1 MMASALASP
10 ADWLTACNET
20 GAAPPIQYY
29 GTDSALMAVTD
40 HSSPVA
46 QEPSGFEVAV
56 RARSWDWLLELRRR
70 LKVDIQLVDDR
81 HTPLLPFAAAGPA
94 PSLSGLWEQRE
105 PVVVSAVT
113 SALQTRT
120 PQAVA
125 WHGLQIICMALTVE
139 RSTSGALVLGRMLPP
154 GQDSEASRAQ
164 LELVGSW
171 LSTAVEAHLLSPPAL
186 HASGVNRIAPL
197 GKLLATAAESES
209 DRELVRLFGEA
220 VAVWHDIEV
229 SGYIEM
235 SDGNF
240 ARDVSLPGARK
251 GDRPATIPAMGL
263 PDSTDLARLPQGHVD
278 RFGLPVNNEAYVCQL
293 RRGNGRAWLL
303 VFTGAIDAYDLQR
316 LVAYVALLD
325 VALAFASAEAAAQM
339 ASTLTR
345 RLADVE
351 DAPETRASLAL
362 DELRGVLGGSS
373 ATLTVEST
381 NGGVV
386 LRASSP
392 VIAGPDTTK
401 TSRLTVV
408 NRSDRHYTTTVSV
421 ARAEG
426 VQFTPRDHAAA
437 AAATDVLNAWAASYR
452 ASTSRRDRRTGAPAF
467 HEVMERS
474 AREAVERGTPVTAV
488 VLMIRDAVLS
498 PGSTQRWVAGM
509 RGQMRPS
516 DLAGMLAEGEI
527 GLLMH
532 DTTAQHAKNI
542 ASRLRAVVDG
552 LPGTEPVLI
561 GVATRVPGL
570 PLADG
575 IVREARTD
583 ALSSSRTTTDVN
595 VAIARE
601 VRR

>member
-1 MMASALASP
+1 
-10 ADWLTACNET
+10 
-20 GAAPPIQYY
+20 
-29 GTDSALMAVTD
+29 MAVSD
-40 HSSPVA
+40 HTFPVA
-46 QEPSGFEVAV
+46 QEPSSFEVAV

-81 HTPLLPFAAAGPA
+81 HTPLLPFAASGPG
-94 PSLSGLWEQRE
+94 PNFSGLWEQRE

-113 SALQTRT
+113 SAVQTRV

-125 WHGLQIICMALTVE
+125 SHGLQIICMPLTVE
-139 RSTSGALVLGRMLPP
+139 RSALGVLVLGRMLPP
-154 GQDSEASRAQ
+154 GQDSDASRGQ

-197 GKLLATAAESES
+197 AKLLAAAAETDS

-220 VAVWHDIEV
+220 IAVWHDIDV
-229 SGYIEM
+229 SGYIEA

-263 PDSTDLARLPQGHVD
+263 LDSPELARLPQGHVD

-325 VALAFASAEAAAQM
+325 VALSLASAEAATQVAT
-339 ASTLTR
+339 ALTR

-362 DELRGVLGGSS
+362 EELRGVLGASS
-373 ATLTVEST
+373 VTLTVESS
-381 NGGVV
+381 GGTA

-392 VIAGPDTTK
+392 VIGQHTIK
-401 TSRLTVV
+401 TSPLTVV
-408 NRSDRHYTTTVSV
+408 NRSDRHYTTTVSIT
-421 ARAEG
+421 RSEG
-426 VQFTPRDHAAA
+426 PQFTPRDHAVASAA
-437 AAATDVLNAWAASYR
+437 AAVLTAWAASYR
-452 ASTSRRDRRTGAPAF
+452 VSMSRRDRRTGAPGF

-474 AREAVERGTPVTAV
+474 AREAVERGVPVTAV
-488 VLMIRDAVLS
+488 VLLISDAVLS
-498 PGSTQRWVAGM
+498 PGATQRWVAGM

-552 LPGTEPVLI
+552 LPGTEPLLI

-570 PLADG
+570 PIADG
-575 IVREARTD
+575 IVREARAD
-583 ALSSSRTTTDVN
+583 ALNSRATDLSGTV
-595 VAIARE
+595 ARE

>member
-1 MMASALASP
+1 
-10 ADWLTACNET
+10 
-20 GAAPPIQYY
+20 
-29 GTDSALMAVTD
+29 MAVTD

-46 QEPSGFEVAV
+46 PEPSGFEVAV

-81 HTPLLPFAAAGPA
+81 HTPLLPFSAGGPA

-105 PVVVSAVT
+105 SVVVSAVT
-113 SALQTRT
+113 SALQTRI

-125 WHGLQIICMALTVE
+125 WHGLQIICMPLTVE
-139 RSTSGALVLGRMLPP
+139 RSTSGVIVLGRMLPS

-197 GKLLATAAESES
+197 AKLLATAASSES

-220 VAVWHDIEV
+220 VAVWHDIDV

-235 SDGNF
+235 ADGNF
-240 ARDVSLPGARK
+240 VRDVSLPGARK
-251 GDRPATIPAMGL
+251 GDRPATISAIGL
-263 PDSTDLARLPQGHVD
+263 PDTTELTRLPQGHVD
-278 RFGLPVNNEAYVCQL
+278 RFGLAVNNEAYVCQL
-293 RRGNGRAWLL
+293 RRGIGRAWLL

-325 VALAFASAEAAAQM
+325 VALAFAAADAAARV

-351 DAPETRASLAL
+351 DAAETRASLAL
-362 DELRGVLGGSS
+362 EELRGLLGASS

-381 NGGVV
+381 NGGLV

-392 VIAGPDTTK
+392 VIGSQDTAK
-401 TSRLTVV
+401 TSRLTVL
-408 NRSDRHYTTTVSV
+408 NRSDRHYTTTVSIS
-421 ARAEG
+421 RTEG
-426 VQFTPRDHAAA
+426 LQFTPGDHAAA
-437 AAATDVLNAWAASYR
+437 TAAAEILNAWAASYR
-452 ASTSRRDRRTGAPAF
+452 VSTTARRDRRTGAPGF
-467 HEVMERS
+467 HEVIERS
-474 AREAVERGTPVTAV
+474 SREAVERGAPVTAV
-488 VLMIRDAVLS
+488 VLLIRDAVLS

-552 LPGTEPVLI
+552 LPGTEPILI

-570 PLADG
+570 PIVDG
-575 IVREARTD
+575 IVREARAD
-583 ALSSSRTTTDVN
+583 ALNSRSTDVN

-601 VRR
+601 VPR

>member
-1 MMASALASP
+1 MMTTALTSP
-10 ADWLTACNET
+10 TQWLTACNERGT
-20 GAAPPIQYY
+20 ALQIQ
-29 GTDSALMAVTD
+29 TEADSALMAVTD

-81 HTPLLPFAAAGPA
+81 HTPLLPFAVAGPA
-94 PSLSGLWEQRE
+94 PSLSGLWEQRDA
-105 PVVVSAVT
+105 VVASAVT
-113 SALQTRT
+113 NTFQTRV

-125 WHGLQIICMALTVE
+125 WHGLQIICMALASE
-139 RSTSGALVLGRMLPP
+139 RGTSGVLVLARMLPA

-197 GKLLATAAESES
+197 AKLLATAAETES

-251 GDRPATIPAMGL
+251 GDRPATIPAVGL
-263 PDSTDLARLPQGHVD
+263 PETAELALLPQGHVD

-293 RRGNGRAWLL
+293 RRGRGRAWLL
-303 VFTGAIDAYDLQR
+303 VFTGAIDTYDLQR

-325 VALAFASAEAAAQM
+325 VALAVASAEAAAHITAM
-339 ASTLTR
+339 LTR

-351 DAPETRASLAL
+351 DTADMRASLAL
-362 DELRGVLGGSS
+362 EELRGVLGGSS
-373 ATLTVEST
+373 ATLTIESS
-381 NGGVV
+381 NGDLV
-386 LRASSP
+386 LRAVSP
-392 VIAGPDTTK
+392 AIGGSEIVKG
-401 TSRLTVV
+401 SRLTVV
-408 NRSDRHYTTTVSV
+408 NRSDRQYTTTVSIS
-421 ARAEG
+421 RSEG
-426 VQFTPRDHAAA
+426 LQFSPRDYAVATAAA
-437 AAATDVLNAWAASYR
+437 EVLNAWAASYR
-452 ASTSRRDRRTGAPAF
+452 VSTSKRDRRTGAPAF

-474 AREAVERGTPVTAV
+474 AREAVERGAPVTAV
-488 VLMIRDAVLS
+488 VLLIRDAVLS

-552 LPGTEPVLI
+552 LPGPDPILI

-570 PLADG
+570 PLVEG

-583 ALSSSRTTTDVN
+583 ALNSRSTDRTA
-595 VAIARE
+595 AIARE
-601 VRR
+601 ARR

>member
-1 MMASALASP
+1 MASALTQP
-10 ADWLTACNET
+10 ARWLTACNKT
-20 GAAPPIQYY
+20 GTAPQIHFEA
-29 GTDSALMAVTD
+29 DSALMAVTD

-81 HTPLLPFAAAGPA
+81 HTPLLPFASAGPA
-94 PSLSGLWEQRE
+94 PSLSGLWEQRD

-113 SALQTRT
+113 SALQTRV

-125 WHGLQIICMALTVE
+125 WHGLQIVCMALTVE
-139 RSTSGALVLGRMLPP
+139 RGTSGVLVLGRMLPP

-197 GKLLATAAESES
+197 AKLLATAAETEG

-240 ARDVSLPGARK
+240 ARDVSLPGARR
-251 GDRPATIPAMGL
+251 GDRPPTIPAMGL
-263 PDSTDLARLPQGHVD
+263 PDSAELARLPQGHVD
-278 RFGLPVNNEAYVCQL
+278 RFGLPVNNDAYVCQL
-293 RRGNGRAWLL
+293 RRARGRAWLL

-316 LVAYVALLD
+316 LVAYIALLD
-325 VALAFASAEAAAQM
+325 VALAFASAEAAARVTI
-339 ASTLTR
+339 TLAR

-351 DAPETRASLAL
+351 DTAETRATLAL
-362 DELRGVLGGSS
+362 EELRVVLSASS
-373 ATLTVEST
+373 ATLSIESA
-381 NGGVV
+381 NGDVV

-392 VIAGPDTTK
+392 VVGNAETAK
-401 TSRLTVV
+401 SSRLTVV
-408 NRSDRHYTTTVSV
+408 NRSDRQYTTTVSIG
-421 ARAEG
+421 RSEG
-426 VQFTPRDHAAA
+426 PQFTPRDHTVATAAA
-437 AAATDVLNAWAASYR
+437 DVLNAWAASSR
-452 ASTSRRDRRTGAPAF
+452 VATSRRDRRTGAPAF
-467 HEVMERS
+467 YEVMERS
-474 AREAVERGTPVTAV
+474 AREAVERGAPVTAV
-488 VLMIRDAVLS
+488 VLLIRDAMVS

-532 DTTAQHAKNI
+532 DTTTQHAKTI

-552 LPGTEPVLI
+552 LPGTEPILI

-570 PLADG
+570 PIHDG

-583 ALSSSRTTTDVN
+583 ALNGRNPDRNAV
-595 VAIARE
+595 IARE
-601 VRR
+601 GRR

>member
-1 MMASALASP
+1 MASALVTP
-10 ADWLTACNET
+10 VRWLIACNASGT
-20 GAAPPIQYY
+20 APQIQFEA
-29 GTDSALMAVTD
+29 DSALMAVTD

-81 HTPLLPFAAAGPA
+81 HTPLLPFAASGPA

-105 PVVVSAVT
+105 PVVVTAVT
-113 SALQTRT
+113 SALQTRV

-125 WHGLQIICMALTVE
+125 WHGLQIICLPLAVE
-139 RSTSGALVLGRMLPP
+139 RSTAGVLVLGRLLPP
-154 GQDSEASRAQ
+154 GQDSDASRAQ

-197 GKLLATAAESES
+197 AKLLATAAETES

-229 SGYIEM
+229 SGYIETA
-235 SDGNF
+235 DGNF
-240 ARDVSLPGARK
+240 ARDVSLPGARR

-263 PDSTDLARLPQGHVD
+263 PDSAELARLPQGHVD
-278 RFGLPVNNEAYVCQL
+278 RFGLPVNNDAYVCQL
-293 RRGNGRAWLL
+293 RRGHGRAWLL

-316 LVAYVALLD
+316 LVAYVSLLD
-325 VALAFASAEAAAQM
+325 VALAFASADAAAHITM
-339 ASTLTR
+339 TLTR
-345 RLADVE
+345 RLADGD
-351 DAPETRASLAL
+351 DAAETRASLAL
-362 DELRGVLGGSS
+362 DELRVALSASS
-373 ATLTVEST
+373 ATVTAESAS
-381 NGGVV
+381 GEVV

-392 VIAGPDTTK
+392 VIGGAETGK
-401 TSRLTVV
+401 SSRLTVV
-408 NRSDRHYTTTVSV
+408 NRSDRQYTTTVSI
-421 ARAEG
+421 ARG
-426 VQFTPRDHAAA
+426 DGLQFTPRDHAVATAA
-437 AAATDVLNAWAASYR
+437 AGVLHAWASSSR
-452 ASTSRRDRRTGAPAF
+452 VSMSRRDRRTGAPAF

-474 AREAVERGTPVTAV
+474 AREAVERGAPVTAV
-488 VLMIRDAVLS
+488 VLLIRDAALS

-532 DTTAQHAKNI
+532 DTTAQHAKTI
-542 ASRLRAVVDG
+542 ASRLRSVVDG
-552 LPGTEPVLI
+552 LPGTEPILI

-570 PLADG
+570 PVLDG
-575 IVREARTD
+575 LVREARTD
-583 ALSSSRTTTDVN
+583 ALSSRSSERN
-595 VAIARE
+595 ASMARE

>member
-1 MMASALASP
+1 
-10 ADWLTACNET
+10 
-20 GAAPPIQYY
+20 
-29 GTDSALMAVTD
+29 
-40 HSSPVA
+40 VA
-46 QEPSGFEVAV
+46 QEPSGFEIAV

-70 LKVDIQLVDDR
+70 LKVDIQLADDR
-81 HTPLLPFAAAGPA
+81 HTPLLPFAAGGPYPTLAGV
-94 PSLSGLWEQRE
+94 WEQRE

-113 SALQTRT
+113 GAMQTRV

-125 WHGLQIICMALTVE
+125 WHGLQIICVALTVE
-139 RSTSGALVLGRMLPP
+139 RSTPGVLVLGRMLPH

-197 GKLLATAAESES
+197 AKLLTTAAENEA

-235 SDGNF
+235 SDGTF
-240 ARDVSLPGARK
+240 ARDVSLPGARR
-251 GDRPATIPAMGL
+251 GERPATIPAMGL
-263 PDSTDLARLPQGHVD
+263 PDSAELSRLPQGHLD
-278 RFGLPVNNEAYVCQL
+278 RFGLPVNNDAYVCQL

-325 VALAFASAEAAAQM
+325 VAIAFALADATAQCLTRM
-339 ASTLTR
+339 TR
-345 RLADVE
+345 RLAGIE

-362 DELRGVLGGSS
+362 EELRDALGGAS
-373 ATLTVEST
+373 ATLTIES
-381 NGGVV
+381 
-386 LRASSP
+386 SSGP
-392 VIAGPDTTK
+392 VIVRAATPSIASGDQARAA
-401 TSRLTVV
+401 RLTVV
-408 NRSDRHYTTTVSV
+408 NRSDRHYTTTVSIG
-421 ARAEG
+421 RAEG
-426 VQFTPRDHAAA
+426 VPFTPQDYGTASAAA
-437 AAATDVLNAWAASYR
+437 DVLTSWAASFR
-452 ASTSRRDRRTGAPAF
+452 TSSSRDRRSGSPGF
-467 HEVMERS
+467 LEVIERS
-474 AREAVERGTPVTAV
+474 AREAFERGAPVTVV
-488 VLMIRDAVLS
+488 VLLIRDAVLS

-532 DTTAQHAKNI
+532 DTTSQHAKSI

-552 LPGTEPVLI
+552 LPGTDPILI
-561 GVATRVPGL
+561 GVSTRVPGL
-570 PLADG
+570 PWVDG
-575 IVREARTD
+575 IVREARAD
-583 ALSSSRTTTDVN
+583 ALSSRGAELN

>member
-1 MMASALASP
+1 
-10 ADWLTACNET
+10 
-20 GAAPPIQYY
+20 
-29 GTDSALMAVTD
+29 
-40 HSSPVA
+40 
-46 QEPSGFEVAV
+46 
-56 RARSWDWLLELRRR
+56 

-94 PSLSGLWEQRE
+94 PSLSGLWEQRDAI
-105 PVVVSAVT
+105 VVSAVT
-113 SALQTRT
+113 NAFQTRV

-125 WHGLQIICMALTVE
+125 WHGLQIICMALTSE
-139 RSTSGALVLGRMLPP
+139 RSMSGVLVLARMLPP

-197 GKLLATAAESES
+197 AKLLATAAETES

-263 PDSTDLARLPQGHVD
+263 PDTPELALLPQGHVD

-293 RRGNGRAWLL
+293 RRGHGRAWLL

-325 VALAFASAEAAAQM
+325 VALALASAEAAAHIM
-339 ASTLTR
+339 AMLTR
-345 RLADVE
+345 RLADA
-351 DAPETRASLAL
+351 DDIADTRASLAL
-362 DELRGVLGGSS
+362 EELRGVLGGSS
-373 ATLTVEST
+373 ATLTIESA
-381 NGGVV
+381 NGDLV
-386 LRASSP
+386 LRAASP
-392 VIAGPDTTK
+392 AIVGAETVK
-401 TSRLTVV
+401 SSRLTVV
-408 NRSDRHYTTTVSV
+408 NRSDRQYTTTVSIS
-421 ARAEG
+421 RGEG
-426 VQFTPRDHAAA
+426 LQFTPRDHAVATAA
-437 AAATDVLNAWAASYR
+437 AEVLNAWAASYR

-474 AREAVERGTPVTAV
+474 AREAVERGVPVTAV
-488 VLMIRDAVLS
+488 VLLIRDAVLS

-516 DLAGMLAEGEI
+516 DLAGMLAEGQI

-552 LPGTEPVLI
+552 LPGTDPILI

-570 PLADG
+570 PIAEG

-583 ALSSSRTTTDVN
+583 ALNSRSTDRDA
-595 VAIARE
+595 AIPREAR
-601 VRR
+601 R

>member
-1 MMASALASP
+1 
-10 ADWLTACNET
+10 
-20 GAAPPIQYY
+20 
-29 GTDSALMAVTD
+29 MAVSD
-40 HSSPVA
+40 HAFPVA
-46 QEPSGFEVAV
+46 QEPSSFEVAV

-81 HTPLLPFAAAGPA
+81 HTPLLPFAASGPG
-94 PSLSGLWEQRE
+94 PNFSGLWEQRE

-113 SALQTRT
+113 SAVQTRV

-125 WHGLQIICMALTVE
+125 SHGLQIICMPLTVE
-139 RSTSGALVLGRMLPP
+139 RSASGVLVLGRMLPP
-154 GQDSEASRAQ
+154 GQDSDASRAQ

-171 LSTAVEAHLLSPPAL
+171 LSTAVESHLLSPPAL

-197 GKLLATAAESES
+197 AKLLAAAAETDS

-220 VAVWHDIEV
+220 IAVWHDIDV
-229 SGYIEM
+229 SGYIEA

-240 ARDVSLPGARK
+240 ARDVSLPGART

-263 PDSTDLARLPQGHVD
+263 PDSPELARLPQGHVD

-303 VFTGAIDAYDLQR
+303 VFTGAIDVYDLQR

-325 VALAFASAEAAAQM
+325 VALSLASAEAATHVAT
-339 ASTLTR
+339 TLTR

-351 DAPETRASLAL
+351 DAAETRASLAL
-362 DELRGVLGGSS
+362 EELRGVLGAASV
-373 ATLTVEST
+373 TLTVESSSGT
-381 NGGVV
+381 A

-392 VIAGPDTTK
+392 VIGGQHTVK
-401 TSRLTVV
+401 TAPLTVI
-408 NRSDRHYTTTVSV
+408 NRSDRHYTTTVSIT
-421 ARAEG
+421 RSEG
-426 VQFTPRDHAAA
+426 PQFTPRDHAVATAA
-437 AAATDVLNAWAASYR
+437 AAVLTAWVASYR
-452 ASTSRRDRRTGAPAF
+452 VSMSRRDRRTGAPGF

-474 AREAVERGTPVTAV
+474 AREAVERGVPVTAV
-488 VLMIRDAVLS
+488 VLLISDAVLS
-498 PGSTQRWVAGM
+498 PGATQRWVAGM

-552 LPGTEPVLI
+552 LPGTEPLLI

-570 PLADG
+570 PIADG
-575 IVREARTD
+575 IVREARAD
-583 ALSSSRTTTDVN
+583 ALNSRATDLSGTV
-595 VAIARE
+595 ARE

>member
-1 MMASALASP
+1 MMASALRSP
-10 ADWLTACNET
+10 ADWLMACNDTE
-20 GAAPPIQYY
+20 AAPKIQYQA
-29 GTDSALMAVTD
+29 DSALMAVTD
-40 HSSPVA
+40 HTYPVA
-46 QEPSGFEVAV
+46 QEPSGFQVAV
-56 RARSWDWLLELRRR
+56 RSRSWDWLLELRRR

-81 HTPLLPFAAAGPA
+81 HTALLPFAAGGAA
-94 PSLSGLWEQRE
+94 PSLSGLWDQRE

-113 SALQTRT
+113 SAFQTRT

-125 WHGLQIICMALTVE
+125 WHGLQIICIALTVE
-139 RSTSGALVLGRMLPP
+139 RNTSGALVLARMLPP
-154 GQDSEASRAQ
+154 GQDSDASRAQ

-197 GKLLATAAESES
+197 AKLLATAAENES

-220 VAVWHDIEV
+220 VAVWHDIDV

-263 PDSTDLARLPQGHVD
+263 PDSADVARLPQGHVD
-278 RFGLPVNNEAYVCQL
+278 RFGLSVNNEAYVCQL
-293 RRGNGRAWLL
+293 RRGHGRAWLL
-303 VFTGAIDAYDLQR
+303 VFTGVIDTYDLQR

-325 VALAFASAEAAAQM
+325 VALAFASAEAAAHVTSM
-339 ASTLTR
+339 LTR
-345 RLADVE
+345 RLADADNV
-351 DAPETRASLAL
+351 PETRASLAL
-362 DELRGVLGGSS
+362 EELRTVLGGSS

-381 NGGVV
+381 SGSVV

-392 VIAGPDTTK
+392 VIGGADTAN

-408 NRSDRHYTTTVSV
+408 NRSDRHYTTTVSIG
-421 ARAEG
+421 RSEG
-426 VQFTPRDHAAA
+426 HQFTPRDHAAA
-437 AAATDVLNAWAASYR
+437 TAAAEVMSAWATSNR
-452 ASTSRRDRRTGAPAF
+452 ISTSRRDRRSGAPAF

-474 AREAVERGTPVTAV
+474 AREAVERSTPVTAV
-488 VLMIRDAVLS
+488 VLLIRDAALS
-498 PGSTQRWVAGM
+498 PGATQRWVAGM

-542 ASRLRAVVDG
+542 ASRLRAAVDG
-552 LPGTEPVLI
+552 LPGSEPILI

-570 PLADG
+570 PVADG
-575 IVREARTD
+575 IVREARAD
-583 ALSSSRTTTDVN
+583 ALNSRSTDVN
-595 VAIARE
+595 VTIARE
-601 VRR
+601 VSR

>member
-1 MMASALASP
+1 MASALTQP
-10 ADWLTACNET
+10 ARWLTACNET
-20 GAAPPIQYY
+20 GTAPQIHFEA
-29 GTDSALMAVTD
+29 DSALMAVTD

-81 HTPLLPFAAAGPA
+81 HTPLLPFASAGPA
-94 PSLSGLWEQRE
+94 PSLSGLWEQRD

-113 SALQTRT
+113 SALQTRV

-125 WHGLQIICMALTVE
+125 WHGLQIVCMALTVE
-139 RSTSGALVLGRMLPP
+139 RGTSGVLVLGRMLPP

-197 GKLLATAAESES
+197 AKLLATAAETEG

-240 ARDVSLPGARK
+240 ARDVSLPGARR
-251 GDRPATIPAMGL
+251 GDRPPTIPAMGL
-263 PDSTDLARLPQGHVD
+263 PDSAELARLPQGHVD
-278 RFGLPVNNEAYVCQL
+278 RFGLPVNNDAYVCQL
-293 RRGNGRAWLL
+293 RRARGRAWLL

-316 LVAYVALLD
+316 LVAYIALLD
-325 VALAFASAEAAAQM
+325 VALAFASAEAAARVTI
-339 ASTLTR
+339 TLAR

-351 DAPETRASLAL
+351 DTAETRATLAL
-362 DELRGVLGGSS
+362 EELRVVLSASS
-373 ATLTVEST
+373 ATLSIESA
-381 NGGVV
+381 NGDVV

-392 VIAGPDTTK
+392 VVGNAETAK
-401 TSRLTVV
+401 SSRLTVV
-408 NRSDRHYTTTVSV
+408 NRSDRQYTTTVSIG
-421 ARAEG
+421 RGEG
-426 VQFTPRDHAAA
+426 PQFTPRDHAVAA
-437 AAATDVLNAWAASYR
+437 AAADVLNAWAASSR
-452 ASTSRRDRRTGAPAF
+452 VATSRRDRRTGAPAF
-467 HEVMERS
+467 YEVMERS
-474 AREAVERGTPVTAV
+474 AREAVERGAPVTAV
-488 VLMIRDAVLS
+488 VLLIRDAMVS

-532 DTTAQHAKNI
+532 DTTTQHAKTI

-552 LPGTEPVLI
+552 LPGTEPILI

-570 PLADG
+570 PIHDG

-583 ALSSSRTTTDVN
+583 ALNSRNSDQNAV
-595 VAIARE
+595 IARE

>member
-1 MMASALASP
+1 
-10 ADWLTACNET
+10 
-20 GAAPPIQYY
+20 
-29 GTDSALMAVTD
+29 MAVTD

-81 HTPLLPFAAAGPA
+81 HTPLLPFAAAGNS
-94 PSLSGLWEQRE
+94 PSLAALWEQRE
-105 PVVVSAVT
+105 PVLVSAVT
-113 SALQTRT
+113 GALQTRVA
-120 PQAVA
+120 QAVA
-125 WHGLQIICMALTVE
+125 WHGLQIICMALSVD
-139 RSTSGALVLGRMLPP
+139 RSASGVLVLGRMLPP

-197 GKLLATAAESES
+197 ARLLATAAETES

-251 GDRPATIPAMGL
+251 GERPATIPAIGL
-263 PDSTDLARLPQGHVD
+263 PDSTDLALLPQGHVD

-293 RRGNGRAWLL
+293 RRDTGRAWLL
-303 VFTGAIDAYDLQR
+303 VFTGAIDSYDLQR

-325 VALAFASAEAAAQM
+325 VALAFASAD
-339 ASTLTR
+339 ASARVTTTLTR

-351 DAPETRASLAL
+351 DAADTRATLAL
-362 DELRGVLGGSS
+362 EELRGVFHASS
-373 ATLTVEST
+373 ATMIVESA
-381 NGGVV
+381 NGDVM
-386 LRASSP
+386 LRAASP
-392 VIAGPDTTK
+392 GVGSAESAKI
-401 TSRLTVV
+401 SRLSVV
-408 NRSDRHYTTTVSV
+408 NRSDRQYTTTVSIG
-421 ARAEG
+421 RNEG
-426 VQFTPRDHAAA
+426 LQFTPRDHAVATAA
-437 AAATDVLNAWAASYR
+437 AEVLNAWASSYR
-452 ASTSRRDRRTGAPAF
+452 ASMSRRDRRTGAPAF

-474 AREAVERGTPVTAV
+474 AREAVERGAPVTAV
-488 VLMIRDAVLS
+488 VLLIRDSALS

-552 LPGTEPVLI
+552 LPGTEPILI

-570 PLADG
+570 PIGEG
-575 IVREARTD
+575 IVREARAD
-583 ALSSSRTTTDVN
+583 ALNSRSVERSSAVVRE
-595 VAIARE
+595 AR
-601 VRR
+601 R

>member
-1 MMASALASP
+1 MMASAITSP
-10 ADWLTACNET
+10 ADWLMACNEGEAT
-20 GAAPPIQYY
+20 LKVQREA
-29 GTDSALMAVTD
+29 DSALMAVTD
-40 HSSPVA
+40 HTSPVA

-56 RARSWDWLLELRRR
+56 RSRSWDWLLELRRR

-81 HTPLLPFAAAGPA
+81 HTPLLPFAAGGPA
-94 PSLSGLWEQRE
+94 PTLSGLWEQRE
-105 PVVVSAVT
+105 PLVVSAVT
-113 SALQTRT
+113 SALQTRN

-125 WHGLQIICMALTVE
+125 WHGLQIICMALTLE
-139 RSTSGALVLGRMLPP
+139 RSASGVLVLSRMLPS
-154 GQDSEASRAQ
+154 GQDPEASRAQ

-197 GKLLATAAESES
+197 AKLLATAAKTES
-209 DRELVRLFGEA
+209 DREMVRLFGEA

-240 ARDVSLPGARK
+240 ARDVSLPGART
-251 GDRPATIPAMGL
+251 GDWPAMIPAMGL
-263 PDSTDLARLPQGHVD
+263 PDSADLARLPQGHVD
-278 RFGLPVNNEAYVCQL
+278 RFGLSVNNEAYACQL
-293 RRGNGRAWLL
+293 RRGDGRAWLL
-303 VFTGAIDAYDLQR
+303 VFTGAIDGYDLQR

-325 VALAFASAEAAAQM
+325 VALAFASAEAAAHVT
-339 ASTLTR
+339 STLTR

-351 DAPETRASLAL
+351 DTPETRASLAL
-362 DELRGVLGGSS
+362 DELRAALAGSS

-392 VIAGPDTTK
+392 VIGGAETAK
-401 TSRLTVV
+401 MSRLTVV

-421 ARAEG
+421 GRSEG
-426 VQFTPRDHAAA
+426 HQFTPRDHAEATAA
-437 AAATDVLNAWAASYR
+437 AEVLNAWAASYR
-452 ASTSRRDRRTGAPAF
+452 LSTSRRDRRTGAPAF

-474 AREAVERGTPVTAV
+474 AREAVERAIPVTAV
-488 VLMIRDAVLS
+488 VLLIRDAALS

-552 LPGTEPVLI
+552 LPGTEPILI

-570 PLADG
+570 PIADG
-575 IVREARTD
+575 IVREARAD
-583 ALSSSRTTTDVN
+583 ALNSRNTDFN
-595 VAIARE
+595 VTIARE

>member
-1 MMASALASP
+1 MACIEGEVAPLIHR
-10 ADWLTACNET
+10 
-20 GAAPPIQYY
+20 AA
-29 GTDSALMAVTD
+29 DSALMAVTD
-40 HSSPVA
+40 HSPPVA

-81 HTPLLPFAAAGPA
+81 HTPLLPFAASGPS

-113 SALQTRT
+113 SALQTRV

-125 WHGLQIICMALTVE
+125 WHGLQIICIALTVE
-139 RSTSGALVLGRMLPP
+139 RSASGVLVLARMLPP

-171 LSTAVEAHLLSPPAL
+171 LSTAVEAHLLSPPVL

-197 GKLLATAAESES
+197 AKLLSTAAETET

-235 SDGNF
+235 SDGSF
-240 ARDVSLPGARK
+240 ARDVSLPGARR
-251 GDRPATIPAMGL
+251 GDRPAAIPAMGL
-263 PDSTDLARLPQGHVD
+263 PDSTELARLPQGHVD
-278 RFGLPVNNEAYVCQL
+278 RFGLPVNNEAYACQL
-293 RRGNGRAWLL
+293 RKSTGRAWLL
-303 VFTGAIDAYDLQR
+303 VFTGAIDGYDLQR

-325 VALAFASAEAAAQM
+325 VALAFASAEAAARM
-339 ASTLTR
+339 TTTLTR
-345 RLADVE
+345 CLADVE
-351 DAPETRASLAL
+351 DALETRAGVAL
-362 DELRGVLGGSS
+362 EELRGVLGGSS
-373 ATLTVEST
+373 ATLSVESSG
-381 NGGVV
+381 GGVV
-386 LRASSP
+386 LRASAP
-392 VIAGPDTTK
+392 VIGGTELAK

-408 NRSDRHYTTTVSV
+408 NRSDRQYTTTVSIG
-421 ARAEG
+421 RSEG
-426 VQFTPRDHAAA
+426 FHFTPRDHAVATAA
-437 AAATDVLNAWAASYR
+437 AEVLNAWAASYR
-452 ASTSRRDRRTGAPAF
+452 ASKSRRDRRTGAPAF
-467 HEVMERS
+467 YEVMERS
-474 AREAVERGTPVTAV
+474 AREAVERGVPVTAV
-488 VLMIRDAVLS
+488 VLLIRDALLS

-532 DTTAQHAKNI
+532 DTTAQHAKSI

-552 LPGTEPVLI
+552 LPGTEPILI

-570 PLADG
+570 PIVEG
-575 IVREARTD
+575 IVRDARAD
-583 ALSSSRTTTDVN
+583 ALNSRSGDLSA
-595 VAIARE
+595 AISRE

>member
-1 MMASALASP
+1 
-10 ADWLTACNET
+10 
-20 GAAPPIQYY
+20 
-29 GTDSALMAVTD
+29 MAVTD
-40 HSSPVA
+40 HTYPVA

-56 RARSWDWLLELRRR
+56 RSRSWDWLLELRRR

-81 HTPLLPFAAAGPA
+81 HTPLLPFAAGGPA

-105 PVVVSAVT
+105 PVVISAVT
-113 SALQTRT
+113 NALQTRI

-154 GQDSEASRAQ
+154 GQDSDASRAQ

-197 GKLLATAAESES
+197 ARLLATAAESES

-235 SDGNF
+235 SDGSF

-263 PDSTDLARLPQGHVD
+263 PDSADVARLPQGHVD
-278 RFGLPVNNEAYVCQL
+278 RFGLSVNNEAYVCQL
-293 RRGNGRAWLL
+293 RRGHGRAWLL
-303 VFTGAIDAYDLQR
+303 VFTGVIDAYDLQR

-325 VALAFASAEAAAQM
+325 IALAFASAEAAAHVT
-339 ASTLTR
+339 STLTR

-351 DAPETRASLAL
+351 DIPETRASLAL
-362 DELRGVLGGSS
+362 EELRNVLAGSS
-373 ATLTVEST
+373 ATLTVESIT
-381 NGGVV
+381 GGVV

-392 VIAGPDTTK
+392 VIGGPETAK

-421 ARAEG
+421 GRSEG
-426 VQFTPRDHAAA
+426 LQFTPRDHAAA
-437 AAATDVLNAWAASYR
+437 TAAAAVLSAWAGSYR
-452 ASTSRRDRRTGAPAF
+452 VSTSRRDRRTGAPAF

-488 VLMIRDAVLS
+488 VLLIRDAALS

-532 DTTAQHAKNI
+532 DTTAQHARNI

-552 LPGTEPVLI
+552 LPGSEPILI

-570 PLADG
+570 PVADG
-575 IVREARTD
+575 IVREARAD
-583 ALSSSRTTTDVN
+583 ALNSRSTDVN
-595 VAIARE
+595 VTIARE
-601 VRR
+601 VSR

>member
-1 MMASALASP
+1 MALSDP
-10 ADWLTACNET
+10 
-20 GAAPPIQYY
+20 
-29 GTDSALMAVTD
+29 
-40 HSSPVA
+40 SPVA
-46 QEPSGFEVAV
+46 QEPSGFELAV

-81 HTPLLPFAAAGPA
+81 HTALLPFAAGGPA

-105 PVVVSAVT
+105 SVVVSGVT
-113 SALQTRT
+113 SALQTRV

-125 WHGLQIICMALTVE
+125 GHGLQIICTPLTVE
-139 RSTSGALVLGRMLPP
+139 RSPSGVLVLGRMLPH

-197 GKLLATAAESES
+197 AKLLTTAAESES

-235 SDGNF
+235 SDGAF
-240 ARDVSLPGARK
+240 ARDVSLPGARR
-251 GDRPATIPAMGL
+251 GERPAMIPAMGL
-263 PDSTDLARLPQGHVD
+263 PDSTELTRLPQGHLD
-278 RFGLPVNNEAYVCQL
+278 RFGLPVNNDAYVCQL
-293 RRGNGRAWLL
+293 RRGTCRAWLL

-325 VALAFASAEAAAQM
+325 VALAFAAAEATTRCVSGIA
-339 ASTLTR
+339 R
-345 RLADVE
+345 RLADSE
-351 DAPETRASLAL
+351 DTPETRVSLAL
-362 DELRGVLGGSS
+362 EELCKAIDGASAMLTIESPGGPP
-373 ATLTVEST
+373 L
-381 NGGVV
+381 
-386 LRASSP
+386 LRASTP
-392 VIAGPDTTK
+392 ATTSGENVK
-401 TSRLTVV
+401 TTRLTVV
-408 NRSDRHYTTTVSV
+408 NRSDRHYTTTVSI
-421 ARAEG
+421 ARGEG
-426 VQFTPRDHAAA
+426 VSFTPQEHGLVSVAA
-437 AAATDVLNAWAASYR
+437 DVLTAWASSFR
-452 ASTSRRDRRTGAPAF
+452 VSSSKRDRRSGSPGF
-467 HEVMERS
+467 QDMMERC
-474 AREAVERGTPVTAV
+474 AREAVERGAPVTAV
-488 VLMIRDAVLS
+488 VLLIRDAVLS

-552 LPGTEPVLI
+552 LPGTDTILI

-570 PLADG
+570 PMVDG
-575 IVREARTD
+575 IVRDARTD
-583 ALSSSRTTTDVN
+583 ALNSRSADMN

>member
-1 MMASALASP
+1 MMASAVINP
-10 ADWLTACNET
+10 ADWLTACNGRST
-20 GAAPPIQYY
+20 VPTQHKA
-29 GTDSALMAVTD
+29 DSALMAVTD

-81 HTPLLPFAAAGPA
+81 HAPLLPFAAAGAA
-94 PSLSGLWEQRE
+94 PSLAALWEQRE
-105 PVVVSAVT
+105 PAIVSAVMT
-113 SALQTRT
+113 ALRTRVS
-120 PQAVA
+120 QAMA
-125 WHGLQIICMALTVE
+125 WHGLQIICLAISVE
-139 RSTSGALVLGRMLPP
+139 RGASGVLVLGRMLPP

-197 GKLLATAAESES
+197 GKLLSTAAESES

-220 VAVWHDIEV
+220 IAVWHDIEV
-229 SGYIEM
+229 SGYVET

-251 GDRPATIPAMGL
+251 GDRPPIIPAIGL
-263 PDSTDLARLPQGHVD
+263 PDSTDLALLPQGHLD

-293 RRGNGRAWLL
+293 RRGTGRAWLL
-303 VFTGAIDAYDLQR
+303 VFTGAIDAHDLQR

-325 VALAFASAEAAAQM
+325 VALALATAEAAARVTR
-339 ASTLTR
+339 TLTR
-345 RLADVE
+345 RLAELE
-351 DAPETRASLAL
+351 DAAETRASFAL
-362 DELRGVLGGSS
+362 DELRGALAASS
-373 ATLTVEST
+373 ATLVVESA
-381 NGGVV
+381 NGDV
-386 LRASSP
+386 LLRVASP
-392 VIAGPDTTK
+392 VVAAENVKG
-401 TSRLTVV
+401 SRLTVV
-408 NRSDRHYTTTVSV
+408 NRSDRQYTTVVSIG
-421 ARAEG
+421 RSEG
-426 VQFTPRDHAAA
+426 PQFTPRDHAVAA
-437 AAATDVLNAWAASYR
+437 AAAEVLNAWASSYR
-452 ASTSRRDRRTGAPAF
+452 VSISRRDRRAGAPAF
-467 HEVMERS
+467 QEVMERS

-488 VLMIRDAVLS
+488 VLLIRDAALS

-552 LPGTEPVLI
+552 LPGTEPILI

-570 PLADG
+570 PMVEG
-575 IVREARTD
+575 IVREARAD
-583 ALSSSRTTTDVN
+583 ALKSGSSDRT
-595 VAIARE
+595 APAARE

>member
-1 MMASALASP
+1 MASALAP
-10 ADWLTACNET
+10 RVRWLTACNEIPT
-20 GAAPPIQYY
+20 APQIHFEA
-29 GTDSALMAVTD
+29 DFALMAVAD

-105 PVVVSAVT
+105 PSVVSAVT
-113 SALQTRT
+113 NSLQTRVA
-120 PQAVA
+120 QAVA
-125 WHGLQIICMALTVE
+125 WHGLQIICMPLTVE
-139 RSTSGALVLGRMLPP
+139 RSTAGVLVLGRMLPP

-171 LSTAVEAHLLSPPAL
+171 LSTAVEAHLHSPPAL

-197 GKLLATAAESES
+197 ARLLSAAGESEG

-240 ARDVSLPGARK
+240 ARDVSLPGARR
-251 GDRPATIPAMGL
+251 GDRPPTIPAMGL
-263 PDSTDLARLPQGHVD
+263 PDSTELARLPQGHVD
-278 RFGLPVNNEAYVCQL
+278 RFGLPVNSDAYVCQL
-293 RRGNGRAWLL
+293 RRAGGRAWLL
-303 VFTGAIDAYDLQR
+303 VFTGAVDAYDLQR

-325 VALAFASAEAAAQM
+325 IALACAFAEATARVTT
-339 ASTLTR
+339 TLAR

-351 DAPETRASLAL
+351 ETAETRAAIAL
-362 DELRGVLGGSS
+362 EELRSLLSASS
-373 ATLTVEST
+373 ATLNIDAV
-381 NGGVV
+381 NGDVV

-392 VIAGPDTTK
+392 IVGNAETVK
-401 TSRLTVV
+401 NARLTVV
-408 NRSDRHYTTTVSV
+408 NRSDRQYTTTVTIG
-421 ARAEG
+421 RG
-426 VQFTPRDHAAA
+426 DGLQFTPRDHAVTTAA
-437 AAATDVLNAWAASYR
+437 ADVFNSWAASSR
-452 ASTSRRDRRTGAPAF
+452 IATSKRDRRAGAPAF
-467 HEVMERS
+467 HEVIERS
-474 AREAVERGTPVTAV
+474 AREAVERGAPVTAV
-488 VLMIRDAVLS
+488 VLLIRDTAVS

-532 DTTAQHAKNI
+532 DTTAQHAKAI

-552 LPGTEPVLI
+552 LPGTEPILI
-561 GVATRVPGL
+561 GVATRVPGVPAL
-570 PLADG
+570 DG

-583 ALSSSRTTTDVN
+583 ALNNRDADRNAT
-595 VAIARE
+595 IARE

>member
-1 MMASALASP
+1 MVASALSSP
-10 ADWLTACNET
+10 LDWLAACSKTWTA
-20 GAAPPIQYY
+20 PQIQC
-29 GTDSALMAVTD
+29 GVDSALMAVTD
-40 HSSPVA
+40 PSPVA

-81 HTPLLPFAAAGPA
+81 QTPLLPFAAGGAA

-113 SALQTRT
+113 SALQTRV

-139 RSTSGALVLGRMLPP
+139 RSTSGALVLGRMLPH

-171 LSTAVEAHLLSPPAL
+171 LSTAIEAHLLSPPAL

-197 GKLLATAAESES
+197 AKLLNTAAESES

-235 SDGNF
+235 PDGTF
-240 ARDVSLPGARK
+240 VRDVSLPGARR
-251 GDRPATIPAMGL
+251 GERPATIPTMGL
-263 PDSTDLARLPQGHVD
+263 PDTAELTRLPQGHLD
-278 RFGLPVNNEAYVCQL
+278 RFGLPVNNDAYVCQL
-293 RRGNGRAWLL
+293 RRVNGRAWLL
-303 VFTGAIDAYDLQR
+303 VFTGAMDAYDLQR

-325 VALAFASAEAAAQM
+325 VVLRSALAEATTRCV
-339 ASTLTR
+339 STITK

-351 DAPETRASLAL
+351 DTPETRASLAL
-362 DELRGVLGGSS
+362 EDIRNALGGAS
-373 ATLTVEST
+373 ATLTIESSTGALILREST
-381 NGGVV
+381 PSM
-386 LRASSP
+386 SSSDN
-392 VIAGPDTTK
+392 AK

-408 NRSDRHYTTTVSV
+408 NRSDRHYTTTVSIG
-421 ARAEG
+421 RNESSP
-426 VQFTPRDHAAA
+426 FTPQDFGTASAAS
-437 AAATDVLNAWAASYR
+437 DVLNAWASSFR
-452 ASTSRRDRRTGAPAF
+452 VSPSKRDRRSGAPGF
-467 HEVMERS
+467 YEVMERS
-474 AREAVERGTPVTAV
+474 AREAVERGVPITAV
-488 VLMIRDAVLS
+488 VLLIRDAVLS

-532 DTTAQHAKNI
+532 DTTAQHAKSI

-552 LPGTEPVLI
+552 LPGTDPILI
-561 GVATRVPGL
+561 GVSTRVPGL
-570 PLADG
+570 PMADG
-575 IVREARTD
+575 IVREARAD
-583 ALSSSRTTTDVN
+583 ALSNRATELN

>member
-1 MMASALASP
+1 
-10 ADWLTACNET
+10 
-20 GAAPPIQYY
+20 
-29 GTDSALMAVTD
+29 MAVTD
-40 HSSPVA
+40 HPYPVA
-46 QEPSGFEVAV
+46 QEPSGFEIAV
-56 RARSWDWLLELRRR
+56 RSRSWDWLLELRRR

-81 HTPLLPFAAAGPA
+81 HTPLLPFAAGGQA

-105 PVVVSAVT
+105 PGIVSAVT
-113 SALQTRT
+113 SALQTRV
-120 PQAVA
+120 PQAVV

-139 RSTSGALVLGRMLPP
+139 RSASGALVLGRMLPS
-154 GQDSEASRAQ
+154 GQDSDASRAQ

-197 GKLLATAAESES
+197 AKLLANAAENES

-229 SGYIEM
+229 SGYIEN

-263 PDSTDLARLPQGHVD
+263 PDSADVARLPQGHVD
-278 RFGLPVNNEAYVCQL
+278 RFGLSVNNEAYVCQL
-293 RRGNGRAWLL
+293 RRGHGRAWLL
-303 VFTGAIDAYDLQR
+303 VFTGAIDVYDLQR
-316 LVAYVALLD
+316 LGAYVALLD
-325 VALAFASAEAAAQM
+325 VALAFASAEAAAQVT
-339 ASTLTR
+339 STLTR
-345 RLADVE
+345 RLAEVE
-351 DAPETRASLAL
+351 DIPETRASLAL
-362 DELRGVLGGSS
+362 DELRNALGGSS
-373 ATLTVEST
+373 ATLTVETSS
-381 NGGVV
+381 GVV

-392 VIAGPDTTK
+392 VIGGPETAK

-421 ARAEG
+421 GRSEG
-426 VQFTPRDHAAA
+426 LQFTPRDHAAA
-437 AAATDVLNAWAASYR
+437 TAAAEVLNAWAASHR
-452 ASTSRRDRRTGAPAF
+452 ISTSRRDRRTGAPAF

-488 VLMIRDAVLS
+488 VLLIRDAALS

-552 LPGTEPVLI
+552 LPGSEPILI
-561 GVATRVPGL
+561 GVTTRVPGL
-570 PLADG
+570 PVADG
-575 IVREARTD
+575 IVREARAD
-583 ALSSSRTTTDVN
+583 ALGSRNPDVN
-595 VAIARE
+595 VTITRE
-601 VRR
+601 VSR

>member
-1 MMASALASP
+1 LIVVSALTSP
-10 ADWLTACNET
+10 TDWLMACIE
-20 GAAPPIQYY
+20 AEVAPQIQRE
-29 GTDSALMAVTD
+29 TDSALMAVSD
-40 HSSPVA
+40 HPSPVA

-70 LKVDIQLVDDR
+70 LKVDMQLVDDR

-105 PVVVSAVT
+105 PVVTSAVT
-113 SALQTRT
+113 SALQTRV

-125 WHGLQIICMALTVE
+125 WHGLQIICTALTVE
-139 RSTSGALVLGRMLPP
+139 RSASGVLVLGRLLPP
-154 GQDSEASRAQ
+154 GQDPEASRAQ

-197 GKLLATAAESES
+197 AKLLATAAESES

-229 SGYIEM
+229 SGYVEM
-235 SDGNF
+235 PDGNF

-263 PDSTDLARLPQGHVD
+263 PDSAELARLPQGHVD

-316 LVAYVALLD
+316 LVAYVSLLD
-325 VALAFASAEAAAQM
+325 VALGFASAEAAAHV
-339 ASTLTR
+339 ATTLTR

-351 DAPETRASLAL
+351 DPPETRASLAL
-362 DELRGVLGGSS
+362 EELRDVVGGSS
-373 ATLTVEST
+373 ATLTVESNT
-381 NGGVV
+381 GGMV

-392 VIAGPDTTK
+392 SIAGREVK
-401 TSRLTVV
+401 TSLLTVV
-408 NRSDRHYTTTVSV
+408 NRSDRHYTTTVSIS
-421 ARAEG
+421 RSEG
-426 VQFTPRDHAAA
+426 LQFTPRDYAVASA
-437 AAATDVLNAWAASYR
+437 GVAILNAWAASYR
-452 ASTSRRDRRTGAPAF
+452 VSMSRRDRRTGAPAF

-474 AREAVERGTPVTAV
+474 AREAVERGAPVSAV
-488 VLMIRDAVLS
+488 VLLIRDAVLS

-542 ASRLRAVVDG
+542 ASRLRVVVDG
-552 LPGTEPVLI
+552 LPGTEPILI

-570 PLADG
+570 PVVDG
-575 IVREARTD
+575 IVREARAD
-583 ALSSSRTTTDVN
+583 ALNSRRTDQSAAV
-595 VAIARE
+595 ARE

>member
-1 MMASALASP
+1 MLASALTRAT
-10 ADWLTACNET
+10 DWLMACIDT
-20 GAAPPIQYY
+20 PVAPQIQREA
-29 GTDSALMAVTD
+29 DSVLMAVSD
-40 HSSPVA
+40 HPSPVA

-105 PVVVSAVT
+105 PAVVSAVT
-113 SALQTRT
+113 NALQTRL

-139 RSTSGALVLGRMLPP
+139 RNTSGVLVLGRMLPP

-197 GKLLATAAESES
+197 ARLLTTAAESES
-209 DRELVRLFGEA
+209 DREMVRLFGEA

-229 SGYIEM
+229 SGYIEA

-240 ARDVSLPGARK
+240 TRDVSLPGARK

-263 PDSTDLARLPQGHVD
+263 PDSAELVRLPQGHVD

-303 VFTGAIDAYDLQR
+303 VFTGAIDVYDLQR

-325 VALAFASAEAAAQM
+325 VALAFASAEAAAH
-339 ASTLTR
+339 AATTLTR

-351 DAPETRASLAL
+351 DAPDTRASLAL
-362 DELRGVLGGSS
+362 EELRGVLGGSS

-381 NGGVV
+381 RGGVV

-392 VIAGPDTTK
+392 VIGGPDPAK
-401 TSRLTVV
+401 TSLLTVV
-408 NRSDRHYTTTVSV
+408 NRSDRHYTTTVSIT
-421 ARAEG
+421 RSEG
-426 VQFTPRDHAAA
+426 LEFTPRDHAVAA
-437 AAATDVLNAWAASYR
+437 AAAEVLTAWAASSR
-452 ASTSRRDRRTGAPAF
+452 VSMSRRDRRTGAPAF

-474 AREAVERGTPVTAV
+474 AREAVERGAPVTVV
-488 VLMIRDAVLS
+488 VLLIRDAVLS

-561 GVATRVPGL
+561 GVSTRVPGL
-570 PLADG
+570 PIVDG
-575 IVREARTD
+575 IVREARAD
-583 ALSSSRTTTDVN
+583 ALNSRGPDVN
-595 VAIARE
+595 ASVARE
-601 VRR
+601 GRP

>member
-1 MMASALASP
+1 MG
-10 ADWLTACNET
+10 TARQ
-20 GAAPPIQYY
+20 IHFD
-29 GTDSALMAVTD
+29 TDTALMAVTD
-40 HSSPVA
+40 HSSSVA

-113 SALQTRT
+113 SAFQTRV

-139 RSTSGALVLGRMLPP
+139 RGTSGVLVLGRMLPP

-197 GKLLATAAESES
+197 AKLLATAAETEG

-240 ARDVSLPGARK
+240 VRDVSLPGARR
-251 GDRPATIPAMGL
+251 GDRPPTIPAMGL
-263 PDSTDLARLPQGHVD
+263 PDSAELARLPQGHVD

-293 RRGNGRAWLL
+293 RRGHGRAWLL

-325 VALAFASAEAAAQM
+325 VALAFASADAAARVTT
-339 ASTLTR
+339 TLAR

-351 DAPETRASLAL
+351 DSVETRVTLAL
-362 DELRGVLGGSS
+362 EELRGVLSASS
-373 ATLTVEST
+373 AMLSIDLA
-381 NGGVV
+381 NGDVV
-386 LRASSP
+386 LRVSSP
-392 VIAGPDTTK
+392 VVGKAETATS
-401 TSRLTVV
+401 SRLTVV
-408 NRSDRHYTTTVSV
+408 NRSDRQYTTSVSIG
-421 ARAEG
+421 RGEG
-426 VQFTPRDHAAA
+426 PQFTPGDHAVVTAA
-437 AAATDVLNAWAASYR
+437 ADVLNAWAVSSR
-452 ASTSRRDRRTGAPAF
+452 VSTTKRDRRTGAPAF
-467 HEVMERS
+467 LEVMERS
-474 AREAVERGTPVTAV
+474 AREAVERGAPVTAV
-488 VLMIRDAVLS
+488 VLLIRDAMVS

-532 DTTAQHAKNI
+532 DTTAQHAKTI

-552 LPGTEPVLI
+552 LPGTEPILV

-570 PLADG
+570 PILDG

-583 ALSSSRTTTDVN
+583 ALNSRDTDRN
-595 VAIARE
+595 AAIARE

>member
-1 MMASALASP
+1 
-10 ADWLTACNET
+10 
-20 GAAPPIQYY
+20 
-29 GTDSALMAVTD
+29 
-40 HSSPVA
+40 
-46 QEPSGFEVAV
+46 
-56 RARSWDWLLELRRR
+56 
-70 LKVDIQLVDDR
+70 
-81 HTPLLPFAAAGPA
+81 
-94 PSLSGLWEQRE
+94 
-105 PVVVSAVT
+105 
-113 SALQTRT
+113 
-120 PQAVA
+120 VA

-139 RSTSGALVLGRMLPP
+139 RSTSGALVLARMLPP
-154 GQDSEASRAQ
+154 GQDSDASRAQ

-197 GKLLATAAESES
+197 AKLLATAAQSES

-251 GDRPATIPAMGL
+251 GDRPAMIPAMGL
-263 PDSTDLARLPQGHVD
+263 PDSADVARLPQGHVD
-278 RFGLPVNNEAYVCQL
+278 RFGLSVNNEAYVCQL
-293 RRGNGRAWLL
+293 RRGHGRAWLL
-303 VFTGAIDAYDLQR
+303 VFTGMIDAYDLQR

-325 VALAFASAEAAAQM
+325 VALAFASAEAAAHVTT
-339 ASTLTR
+339 TLTR
-345 RLADVE
+345 RLADV
-351 DAPETRASLAL
+351 DDIPETRASLAL
-362 DELRGVLGGSS
+362 EELRNVLGGSS

-381 NGGVV
+381 NNGIV

-392 VIAGPDTTK
+392 VIGGPETAK

-408 NRSDRHYTTTVSV
+408 NRSDRHYTTTVSIG
-421 ARAEG
+421 RSEG
-426 VQFTPRDHAAA
+426 LQFTPRDHAAA
-437 AAATDVLNAWAASYR
+437 TAAADVISAWVASTR
-452 ASTSRRDRRTGAPAF
+452 ISTSRRDRRTGAPAF

-474 AREAVERGTPVTAV
+474 AREAVERATPVTAV
-488 VLMIRDAVLS
+488 VLLIRDAALS

-552 LPGTEPVLI
+552 LPGSEPILI

-570 PLADG
+570 PVTDG
-575 IVREARTD
+575 IVREARAD
-583 ALSSSRTTTDVN
+583 ALNSRNTDVN
-595 VAIARE
+595 VTIARE
-601 VRR
+601 VSR

>member
-1 MMASALASP
+1 MA
-10 ADWLTACNET
+10 LTD
-20 GAAPPIQYY
+20 P
-29 GTDSALMAVTD
+29 
-40 HSSPVA
+40 SPVA

-81 HTPLLPFAAAGPA
+81 HTALLPFAAGGPA

-113 SALQTRT
+113 SALQMRV

-125 WHGLQIICMALTVE
+125 WHGLQIICTPLTVE
-139 RSTSGALVLGRMLPP
+139 RSPSGVLVLGRMLPH

-171 LSTAVEAHLLSPPAL
+171 LSTAIEAHLLSPPAL

-197 GKLLATAAESES
+197 AKLLTTAAESES

-235 SDGNF
+235 SDGTF
-240 ARDVSLPGARK
+240 ARDVSLPGARR
-251 GDRPATIPAMGL
+251 GERPAMIPAMGL
-263 PDSTDLARLPQGHVD
+263 PDSTELTRLPQGHLD
-278 RFGLPVNNEAYVCQL
+278 RFGLPVNNDAYVCQL
-293 RRGNGRAWLL
+293 RRGTGRAWLL

-325 VALAFASAEAAAQM
+325 VALAFASAEATM
-339 ASTLTR
+339 HCVSVITK
-345 RLADVE
+345 RLAEIE
-351 DAPETRASLAL
+351 DSPETRASLVL
-362 DELRGVLGGSS
+362 EELRDAIAGAS
-373 ATLTVEST
+373 ATLTIESA
-381 NGGVV
+381 GGPTL
-386 LRASSP
+386 LRASTP
-392 VIAGPDTTK
+392 GTTSGENVK
-401 TSRLTVV
+401 TTRLTVV
-408 NRSDRHYTTTVSV
+408 NRSDRHYTTTVSI
-421 ARAEG
+421 ARG
-426 VQFTPRDHAAA
+426 DSGSFTPQEQGLVSVAA
-437 AAATDVLNAWAASYR
+437 DVLTAWASSFR
-452 ASTSRRDRRTGAPAF
+452 VSTSKRDRRSGSPGF
-467 HEVMERS
+467 QDMMERC
-474 AREAVERGTPVTAV
+474 AREAVERGAPVTAV
-488 VLMIRDAVLS
+488 VLLIRDTVLS

-532 DTTAQHAKNI
+532 DTTAQHAKSI

-552 LPGTEPVLI
+552 LPGTDTILI
-561 GVATRVPGL
+561 GVATRMPGL
-570 PLADG
+570 PMVDG

-583 ALSSSRTTTDVN
+583 ALNTRSTDMN

>member
-1 MMASALASP
+1 MA
-10 ADWLTACNET
+10 LTD
-20 GAAPPIQYY
+20 P
-29 GTDSALMAVTD
+29 
-40 HSSPVA
+40 SPVA

-56 RARSWDWLLELRRR
+56 RSRSWDWLLELRRR

-81 HTPLLPFAAAGPA
+81 QTALLPFAAGGPA

-105 PVVVSAVT
+105 PVMVSAVT
-113 SALQTRT
+113 SALQTRV
-120 PQAVA
+120 PQSVA
-125 WHGLQIICMALTVE
+125 WHGLQMICIALTVE
-139 RSTSGALVLGRMLPP
+139 RSTSGVLVLGRMLPH

-197 GKLLATAAESES
+197 AKLLTTAAENES

-235 SDGNF
+235 SDGTF
-240 ARDVSLPGARK
+240 AREVSLPGARR
-251 GDRPATIPAMGL
+251 GERPATIPAMGL
-263 PDSTDLARLPQGHVD
+263 PDSAELTRLPQGHLD
-278 RFGLPVNNEAYVCQL
+278 RFGLPVNNDAYVSQL

-325 VALAFASAEAAAQM
+325 VALAFALAEATTQCVSSM
-339 ASTLTR
+339 TK

-351 DAPETRASLAL
+351 DTPETRASLAL
-362 DELRGVLGGSS
+362 EELRHVLGGASAALTIESS
-373 ATLTVEST
+373 SGPLL
-381 NGGVV
+381 
-386 LRASSP
+386 LRASTPSIQSGES
-392 VIAGPDTTK
+392 VK
-401 TSRLTVV
+401 TLRLTVV

-421 ARAEG
+421 GRAEG
-426 VQFTPRDHAAA
+426 LPFTPQDYGIVSAAA
-437 AAATDVLNAWAASYR
+437 DLLTAWASSFR
-452 ASTSRRDRRTGAPAF
+452 VSPSRSDRRSGSPGF

-474 AREAVERGTPVTAV
+474 AREAVDRGAPVTAV
-488 VLMIRDAVLS
+488 VLLIRDAVLS

-532 DTTAQHAKNI
+532 DTTAQHAKSI
-542 ASRLRAVVDG
+542 ASRLRTVVDG
-552 LPGTEPVLI
+552 LPGTDPILI

-570 PLADG
+570 PMVDG
-575 IVREARTD
+575 IVREARAD
-583 ALSSSRTTTDVN
+583 ALSSRGTEVN
-595 VAIARE
+595 VAIAHE

>member
-1 MMASALASP
+1 
-10 ADWLTACNET
+10 
-20 GAAPPIQYY
+20 
-29 GTDSALMAVTD
+29 MAVTD

-81 HTPLLPFAAAGPA
+81 HSPLLPFAASGPA

-105 PVVVSAVT
+105 PIVVAAVT
-113 SALQTRT
+113 NALQTRV
-120 PQAVA
+120 PQPVA
-125 WHGLQIICMALTVE
+125 WHGLQIICLPLTVE
-139 RSTSGALVLGRMLPP
+139 RSTSGVLVLARMLPP
-154 GQDSEASRAQ
+154 GQDSDASRAQ

-197 GKLLATAAESES
+197 AKLLASAAETES

-229 SGYIEM
+229 SGYIETA
-235 SDGNF
+235 DGNF
-240 ARDVSLPGARK
+240 ARDVSLPGARR

-263 PDSTDLARLPQGHVD
+263 PDSAELARLPQGHVD
-278 RFGLPVNNEAYVCQL
+278 RFGLPVNNDAYVSQL
-293 RRGNGRAWLL
+293 RRGHGRAWLL

-316 LVAYVALLD
+316 LVAYVSLLD
-325 VALAFASAEAAAQM
+325 VALAFASAEAAAHITM
-339 ASTLTR
+339 TLTR
-345 RLADVE
+345 RLADG
-351 DAPETRASLAL
+351 DDTAETRASLAL
-362 DELRGVLGGSS
+362 DELRVALS
-373 ATLTVEST
+373 ASAATVTAESAS
-381 NGGVV
+381 GEVV

-392 VIAGPDTTK
+392 VMGGAETGRS
-401 TSRLTVV
+401 SRLTVV
-408 NRSDRHYTTTVSV
+408 NRSDRQYTTTVSI
-421 ARAEG
+421 ARGEG
-426 VQFTPRDHAAA
+426 LQFTPRDHAVATAA
-437 AAATDVLNAWAASYR
+437 AGVLHAWASSSR
-452 ASTSRRDRRTGAPAF
+452 VSTSRRDRRTGAPAF

-474 AREAVERGTPVTAV
+474 AREAVERGAPVTAV
-488 VLMIRDAVLS
+488 VLLIRNAVLS

-532 DTTAQHAKNI
+532 DTTAQHAKTI
-542 ASRLRAVVDG
+542 ATRLRAVVEG
-552 LPGTEPVLI
+552 LPGTEPILI

-570 PLADG
+570 PVLDG
-575 IVREARTD
+575 LVREARTD
-583 ALSSSRTTTDVN
+583 ALNSRSSSERN
-595 VAIARE
+595 ASMARE

>member
-1 MMASALASP
+1 LIVAIAHTLP
-10 ADWLTACNET
+10 KRWRTACNET
-20 GAAPPIQYY
+20 EVAQQIQREA
-29 GTDSALMAVTD
+29 DFVVMAVTD

-81 HTPLLPFAAAGPA
+81 HTPLLPFAAGGPA

-113 SALQTRT
+113 SALQARV

-125 WHGLQIICMALTVE
+125 WHGLQIICIALSVE
-139 RSTSGALVLGRMLPP
+139 RSSSGVLVLGRMLPA

-186 HASGVNRIAPL
+186 HASGVNRVAPL
-197 GKLLATAAESES
+197 AKLLASAAESES

-229 SGYIEM
+229 SGYIET

-240 ARDVSLPGARK
+240 ARDVSLPGARR
-251 GDRPATIPAMGL
+251 GDRPATIPAIGL
-263 PDSTDLARLPQGHVD
+263 PDSVELARLPQGHVD
-278 RFGLPVNNEAYVCQL
+278 RFGLTVNNEAYVCRL

-325 VALAFASAEAAAQM
+325 VALGFASAEAAAHV
-339 ASTLTR
+339 ATTLTR

-351 DAPETRASLAL
+351 DMPETRASLAL
-362 DELRGVLGGSS
+362 EELRGVLDASS
-373 ATLTVEST
+373 AALTVEAHS
-381 NGGVV
+381 GGVV
-386 LRASSP
+386 LRAASP
-392 VIAGPDTTK
+392 VGGGSAASK
-401 TSRLTVV
+401 ASRLTVV
-408 NRSDRHYTTTVSV
+408 NRSDRHYTTTVSID
-421 ARAEG
+421 RSDG
-426 VQFTPRDHAAA
+426 VQFTPRDHAVAVAA
-437 AAATDVLNAWAASYR
+437 AEVLNAWASSYR
-452 ASTSRRDRRTGAPAF
+452 ASTSRRDRRTGAPPF

-474 AREAVERGTPVTAV
+474 SREAVERGVPVTAV
-488 VLMIRDAVLS
+488 VLLIRDAVLL

-552 LPGTEPVLI
+552 LPGSEPILI

-570 PLADG
+570 PMVDG

-583 ALSSSRTTTDVN
+583 AMKSRGTDLGNAV
-595 VAIARE
+595 IARE